1 MKIKNK
7 LSPMLLAL
15 FALTLIPFG
24 VSAEDGANAGQIA
37 GDNAWMLTST
47 ALVLLM
53 TIPGVA
59 LFYGGLSR
67 KQNVLSTLMHIF
79 SAIQ

>member
-7 LSPMLLAL
+7 LSPMLIAL
-15 FALTLIPFG
+15 FALILIPFG
-24 VSAEDGANAGQIA
+24 VSAEEAVIPGQVA

-59 LFYGGLSR
+59 YFCGNMCCYNYMVYNWL
-67 KQNVLSTLMHIF
+67 
-79 SAIQ
+79 